1 MTSPPV
7 QLISLGSLSAN
18 LLWNE
23 QHAVRTGHATCSN
36 AIIQD
41 DTLTLVNPGL
51 PPPPWPRGCTNE
63 PGKRLAASNGFSL
76 PRLMPTTPEDSKPSP
91 RPPGWRFH
99 QSWRRP
105 ANAAESERDAAVE
118 HGDHEHAE
126 SLARHLTA
134 LQQIV
139 PTEEGPAPN
148 IDLFP
153 SVGVTPGC
161 CGLLL
166 PHEGRTILIAGDAV
180 ASEAHLLAGQI
191 LPCPDREMA
200 QASFIEAVEIADF
213 IVCGRDGMIPSPGRV
228 PESTGPGHTLPTL

>member
-1 MTSPPV
+1 MTPPPV

-23 QHAVRTGHATCSN
+23 QHAVRTGHATSS

-51 PPPPWPRGCTNE
+51 PPAAMASRLHERTGQTPGRVQRVFLTSVDADHARGLEAFRGATWLAFPPE
-63 PGKRLAASNGFSL
+63 VEAA
-76 PRLMPTTPEDSKPSP
+76 RE
-91 RPPGWRFH
+91 R
-99 QSWRRP
+99 
-105 ANAAESERDAAVE
+105 AESERDAAVE

-126 SLARHLTA
+126 SLARHLNA

-200 QASFIEAVEIADF
+200 QASFTESVEIADF

-228 PESTGPGHTLPTL
+228 PESTGPGHTLPSL

>member
-7 QLISLGSLSAN
+7 HLISLGSLSAN

-23 QHAVRTGHATCSN
+23 QHAVRTGHATCSLI
-36 AIIQD
+36 AQD

-51 PPPPWPRGCTNE
+51 PPAALVSRLHERTGQMPDRVHRVFLTSVDADHARGLEAFPNATWLAFPPE
-63 PGKRLAASNGFSL
+63 LDAA
-76 PRLMPTTPEDSKPSP
+76 RE
-91 RPPGWRFH
+91 R
-99 QSWRRP
+99 
-105 ANAAESERDAAVE
+105 AESERDAAIE
-118 HGDHEHAE
+118 HGDQEHAE

-134 LQQIV
+134 LEQIV

-191 LPCPDREMA
+191 LPCPDRELA
-200 QASFIEAVEIADF
+200 LSSFTEAVEIADI
-213 IVCGRDGMIPSPGRV
+213 IVCGRDGMISSPGRV
-228 PESTGPGHTLPTL
+228 PESAGPGHTLPPL

>member
-23 QHAVRTGHATCSN
+23 QHAVRTGHATCSLI
-36 AIIQD
+36 AQD

-51 PPPPWPRGCTNE
+51 PPAALVSRLHERTGQMPDRVHRVFLTSVDADHARGLEAFPNATWLAFPPE
-63 PGKRLAASNGFSL
+63 LDAA
-76 PRLMPTTPEDSKPSP
+76 RE
-91 RPPGWRFH
+91 R
-99 QSWRRP
+99 
-105 ANAAESERDAAVE
+105 AESERDAAIE
-118 HGDHEHAE
+118 HGDQEHAE

-134 LQQIV
+134 LEQIV

-191 LPCPDREMA
+191 LPCPDRELA
-200 QASFIEAVEIADF
+200 LSSFTEAVEIADI
-213 IVCGRDGMIPSPGRV
+213 IVCGRDGMISSPGRV
-228 PESTGPGHTLPTL
+228 PESAGPGHTLPPL

>member
-1 MTSPPV
+1 MTSAPPV

-23 QHAVRTGHATCSN
+23 QHAVRTGHATCSS
-36 AIIQD
+36 IVQD

-51 PPPPWPRGCTNE
+51 PPAAMASRLHERTGQMPDRVQRVFLTSVDADHARGLEAFPDATWLAFPPE
-63 PGKRLAASNGFSL
+63 L
-76 PRLMPTTPEDSKPSP
+76 
-91 RPPGWRFH
+91 
-99 QSWRRP
+99 
-105 ANAAESERDAAVE
+105 DAARE
-118 HGDHEHAE
+118 
-126 SLARHLTA
+126 RHLTA
-134 LQQIV
+134 LEQIV

-166 PHEGRTILIAGDAV
+166 PHEGQTILIAGDAV
-180 ASEAHLLAGQI
+180 ASQAHLLAGQI
-191 LPCPDREMA
+191 LPCLDREMA
-200 QASFIEAVEIADF
+200 QASFTEAIEIADF

-228 PESTGPGHTLPTL
+228 PESAGPGHTLPSL